1 MAHDVFISYSTKD
14 KLAAD
19 AVCARLEGR
28 GIRCWIAPRDILPG
42 MDWGASIIEALES
55 ARLMVVVFSSNANAS
70 LQIRREVECAF
81 SKEILV
87 VPLRIEDVP
96 PGRSLEYFLGNV
108 HWLDAISPPF
118 EQHLDRIGDT
128 IKLLIGR
135 MPDAVSEPVNRSGA
149 ASTQSE
155 AGAEE
160 QARRAAAAASVNE
173 ARAQETQPQS
183 PPLDQSRT
191 RAKSRYGLII
201 IFPVLALAMLVV
213 WYWSERS
220 TTAPVA
226 ASAESSPDQGAA
238 ARQVASPVAQ
248 AATKVDEQVRQKHAS
263 DEAAFCAN
271 FKDCGEALKEF
282 RNRAMQGNADAQSK
296 LGDMYYYGYGVEPDY
311 AQSLNWYRQAAAQGS
326 AYGQY
331 SVGYLYQFGQ
341 GVERNYSEALNWYR
355 QSAAQGNADAENHL
369 GDMYYYGYGVDP
381 DYAKSLDWY
390 RQAAAQGSAY
400 GQYSI
405 GYMYQNGR
413 GVERNDAEALNWYRK
428 AAAQGNADAQKMV
441 DQLSASGH

>member
-108 HWLDAISPPF
+108 HWLDAITRPF

-135 MPDAVSEPVNRSGA
+135 MPDAAGEPASRSEA

-226 ASAESSPDQGAA
+226 ASAESSPNQGATA
-238 ARQVASPVAQ
+238 HQVASPVAR

-296 LGDMYYYGYGVEPDY
+296 RRKVPHT
-311 AQSLNWYRQAAAQGS
+311 GS
-326 AYGQY
+326 TALDTCTN
-331 SVGYLYQFGQ
+331 SVK
-341 GVERNYSEALNWYR
+341 AW
-355 QSAAQGNADAENHL
+355 
-369 GDMYYYGYGVDP
+369 
-381 DYAKSLDWY
+381 
-390 RQAAAQGSAY
+390 
-400 GQYSI
+400 
-405 GYMYQNGR
+405 NGTTR
-413 GVERNDAEALNWYRK
+413 RR
-428 AAAQGNADAQKMV
+428 
-441 DQLSASGH
+441 